1 MNQSFALPKS
11 LQPARSS
18 QFLPKESILWKWA
31 HFGIQPAARSNHPD
45 VNPREAAL
53 MDHTRLAAE
62 LKQLEANKKI
72 PPCTGAQERY
82 IVRMSGIGHSSIA

>member
-1 MNQSFALPKS
+1 
-11 LQPARSS
+11 
-18 QFLPKESILWKWA
+18 
-31 HFGIQPAARSNHPD
+31 
-45 VNPREAAL
+45 